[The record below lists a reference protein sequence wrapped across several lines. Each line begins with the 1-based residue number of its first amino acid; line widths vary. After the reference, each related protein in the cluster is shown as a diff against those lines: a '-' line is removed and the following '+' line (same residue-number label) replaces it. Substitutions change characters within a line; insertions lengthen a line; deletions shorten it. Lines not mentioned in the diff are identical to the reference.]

1 MDQTDP
7 LSQEG
12 AATGVADYF
21 NVIGQSS
28 HSDGDILGVR
38 IKLVEYRDTEP
49 LLSILDPGI
58 GELPLTQGLV
68 LEHLELVGLAPQR
81 SVFLRL
87 DRLLYRGKE

>member
-28 HSDGDILGVR
+28 HSDGEILGVR
-38 IKLVEYRDTEP
+38 IELVEYRDTEP
-49 LLSILDPGI
+49 LLSSLDPGI

-81 SVFLRL
+81 SVFLPL
-87 DRLLYRGKE
+87 DRLLYRGKK